1 MRLTTTK
8 KREPELFNGLDNVDE
23 NQYFIKI
30 KEQDKVDDFTEVANK
45 LGQLEDIEEELGI
58 DLITLFK
65 ALEKGIVVCCNNTF
79 GGERNV
85 FILLTPDRLSIEY
98 KWKCLRKGTQKFYF
112 KDYGK
117 TWALT
122 KEELL

>member
-1 MRLTTTK
+1 MRLTRK
-8 KREPELFNGLDNVDE
+8 DFNYQAPVLS
-23 NQYFIKI
+23 
-30 KEQDKVDDFTEVANK
+30 K

-58 DLITLFK
+58 DLILLLK
-65 ALEKGIVVCCNNTF
+65 AVKDGVYVKHCYNTHCESIDYMPFRVDYWKDYIEGKKGWLICGF
-79 GGERNV
+79 E
-85 FILLTPDRLSIEY
+85 P
-98 KWKCLRKGTQKFYF
+98 

>member
-1 MRLTTTK
+1 MRFTHKLEK
-8 KREPELFNGLDNVDE
+8 PEGNCN
-23 NQYFIKI
+23 YFLIPD
-30 KEQDKVDDFTEVANK
+30 KEQCDAAENK
-45 LGQLEDIEEELGI
+45 LGQLEDIEDELGI

-65 ALEKGIVVCCNNTF
+65 ALKNGVYIKVVDNLMEEYF
-79 GGERNV
+79 GERVGAIIKRYVVNINQ
-85 FILLTPDRLSIEY
+85 FYIQSCDFLTPGSFNVAL
-98 KWKCLRKGTQKFYF
+98 